1 MDLRANIMKTR
12 NGGLLSQINFESDS
26 FFYSFFSSNAKEESL
41 DARSSKNLGQ
51 HGCIHVPPH
60 NVGMYFALF
69 RGYTG

>member
-1 MDLRANIMKTR
+1 MVYCHKLI
-12 NGGLLSQINFESDS
+12 LSQIH